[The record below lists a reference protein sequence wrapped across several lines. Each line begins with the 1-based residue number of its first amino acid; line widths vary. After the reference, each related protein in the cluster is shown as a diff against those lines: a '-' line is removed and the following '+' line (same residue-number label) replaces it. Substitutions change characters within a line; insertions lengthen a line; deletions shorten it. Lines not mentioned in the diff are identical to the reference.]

1 MQYTHSMQG
10 TVTVMTLY
18 LYNISADTRCLTKVT
33 QTTAAIKTAAD
44 IEPTEGID
52 VLSPAFILGYDSSYL
67 SCNYLYC
74 SELLRYYYITDMT
87 IDTAQRIHIQCSV
100 DVLQTYATDIKN
112 CYATVVR
119 SESVGK
125 PTMYTDSK
133 LPVYPTKKNVTS
145 IVMNQL
151 VIPLNSQLTTT
162 DGDNYLLTVIGGE
175 PHVT

>member
-1 MQYTHSMQG
+1 
-10 TVTVMTLY
+10 MTLY
-18 LYNISADTRCLTKVT
+18 LYNISEDTRCLTKVIVG
-33 QTTAAIKTAAD
+33 TTPAIKTAAD
-44 IEPTEGID
+44 IKPTEGVD

-74 SELLRYYYITDMT
+74 AELNRFYYITEMT
-87 IDTAQRIHIQCSV
+87 IDTAQRIHVQCSV
-100 DVLQTYATDIKN
+100 DVLQTYASSILN
-112 CYATVVR
+112 CIATVVR
-119 SESVGK
+119 SESVGR

-145 IVMNQL
+145 IVMQQ
-151 VIPLNSQLTTT
+151 VAVPLNSQLSTA

>member
-1 MQYTHSMQG
+1 
-10 TVTVMTLY
+10 MTLY
-18 LYNISADTRCLTKVT
+18 LYNISADTRCLTKVIVG
-33 QTTAAIKTAAD
+33 TTPAIKTAAD
-44 IEPTEGID
+44 IKPTEGVD

-74 SELLRYYYITDMT
+74 SELKRYYYITEMT
-87 IDTAQRIHIQCSV
+87 IDTAQRIHVQCSV
-100 DVLQTYATDIKN
+100 DVLQTYASSILN
-112 CYATVVR
+112 CMATVVR
-119 SESVGK
+119 SESVGR

-145 IVMNQL
+145 IVMQQ
-151 VIPLNSQLTTT
+151 VVVPLNSQLSTA